1 MSNEQEKQLYDK
13 INEIIDSINK
23 LKTIILTQE
32 NKIRLLEIKL
42 ENLENE
48 LWWLQ
53 IY

>member
-23 LKTIILTQE
+23 LKTIILTQV
-32 NKIRLLEIKL
+32 NRIRLLEIKL

-48 LWWLQ
+48 L
-53 IY
+53 

>member
-32 NKIRLLEIKL
+32 NKIKLLEIKL

-48 LWWLQ
+48 LG
-53 IY
+53 

>member
-1 MSNEQEKQLYDK
+1 MSNEQENQLYDK

-42 ENLENE
+42 ENLEDE
-48 LWWLQ
+48 L
-53 IY
+53 

>member
-42 ENLENE
+42 ENLEDE
-48 LWWLQ
+48 L
-53 IY
+53 

>member
-48 LWWLQ
+48 LG
-53 IY
+53 

>member
-1 MSNEQEKQLYDK
+1 MSNEQEQQLYDK

-23 LKTIILTQE
+23 LKTIILTQD

-48 LWWLQ
+48 L
-53 IY
+53 

>member
-32 NKIRLLEIKL
+32 SRIRLLEIKL

-48 LWWLQ
+48 L
-53 IY
+53 

>member
-32 NKIRLLEIKL
+32 NKIRLLEINL
-42 ENLENE
+42 EKLENE
-48 LWWLQ
+48 L
-53 IY
+53 

>member
-32 NKIRLLEIKL
+32 NRIRLLEIKL
-42 ENLENE
+42 ENLKNE
-48 LWWLQ
+48 L
-53 IY
+53 

>member
-32 NKIRLLEIKL
+32 NMIRLLEIKL

-48 LWWLQ
+48 L
-53 IY
+53 

>member
-32 NKIRLLEIKL
+32 NKIKLLEIKL
-42 ENLENE
+42 ENLENLENE
-48 LWWLQ
+48 L
-53 IY
+53 

>member
-1 MSNEQEKQLYDK
+1 MSNEQEQQLYDK

-48 LWWLQ
+48 LG
-53 IY
+53 

>member
-1 MSNEQEKQLYDK
+1 MSNEQEKQLYGK

-48 LWWLQ
+48 L
-53 IY
+53 

>member
-1 MSNEQEKQLYDK
+1 MSNEQEEQLYDK

-42 ENLENE
+42 ENLEDE
-48 LWWLQ
+48 L
-53 IY
+53 

>member
-13 INEIIDSINK
+13 INELIDSINK

-48 LWWLQ
+48 L
-53 IY
+53 

>member
-32 NKIRLLEIKL
+32 NNIRLLEIKL

-48 LWWLQ
+48 L
-53 IY
+53 

>member
-23 LKTIILTQE
+23 IKTIILTQE

-48 LWWLQ
+48 L
-53 IY
+53 

>member
-23 LKTIILTQE
+23 LKTIILTQD
-32 NKIRLLEIKL
+32 NQIRLLEIKL

-48 LWWLQ
+48 LL
-53 IY
+53 

>member
-13 INEIIDSINK
+13 INELIDSINK
-23 LKTIILTQE
+23 LKTIILTQD

-48 LWWLQ
+48 L
-53 IY
+53 

>member
-23 LKTIILTQE
+23 LKTIILTQD
-32 NKIRLLEIKL
+32 NKIMLLEIKL

-48 LWWLQ
+48 L
-53 IY
+53 

>member
-23 LKTIILTQE
+23 LKTIILTQD
-32 NKIRLLEIKL
+32 NKIRMLEIKL

-48 LWWLQ
+48 L
-53 IY
+53 

>member
-13 INEIIDSINK
+13 INEIIDSINN

-48 LWWLQ
+48 L
-53 IY
+53 

>member
-32 NKIRLLEIKL
+32 SKIKLLEIKL

-48 LWWLQ
+48 L
-53 IY
+53 

>member
-1 MSNEQEKQLYDK
+1 MSSEQEKQLYDK

-48 LWWLQ
+48 L
-53 IY
+53 

>member
-13 INEIIDSINK
+13 INEIINSINK

-32 NKIRLLEIKL
+32 NRIRLLEIKL

-48 LWWLQ
+48 L
-53 IY
+53 

>member
-1 MSNEQEKQLYDK
+1 MSNEQENQLYDK

-23 LKTIILTQE
+23 LKTIILTQD

-48 LWWLQ
+48 L
-53 IY
+53 

>member
-48 LWWLQ
+48 L
-53 IY
+53 

>member
-42 ENLENE
+42 ENLQNE
-48 LWWLQ
+48 L
-53 IY
+53 

>member
-23 LKTIILTQE
+23 LKTIILTQDS
-32 NKIRLLEIKL
+32 KIRLLEIKL

-48 LWWLQ
+48 L
-53 IY
+53 

>member
-32 NKIRLLEIKL
+32 NQIRLLEIKL
-42 ENLENE
+42 ENLEKE
-48 LWWLQ
+48 L
-53 IY
+53 

>member
-1 MSNEQEKQLYDK
+1 MNNEQEKQLYDK

-48 LWWLQ
+48 L
-53 IY
+53 

>member
-23 LKTIILTQE
+23 LKTIILTQD

-48 LWWLQ
+48 L
-53 IY
+53 

>member
-23 LKTIILTQE
+23 LKTIILTLDNQ
-32 NKIRLLEIKL
+32 IRLLEIKL

-48 LWWLQ
+48 L
-53 IY
+53 